1 MNQNIPYNAVV
12 FSGGG
17 CRCFWQVGFYEV
29 LSESYSF
36 VPNVFAG
43 VSAGATMAC
52 MIAANR
58 IQEGIQFFMEM
69 ARKNKKN
76 LYIENILSRKSLFP
90 HHHIYSKTLNFILD
104 DQAFKVI
111 KNFPADIRI
120 LLTHPPECLGSLTG
134 AFIGF
139 MAYSIEKMLYAPL
152 HPKFPGK
159 LGYRAK
165 VISVRSCPDKVSL
178 TDLLLQSSCTP
189 PIIPFLQRDGKPVF
203 DGGLID
209 NVPARI
215 INTSNQKVLILL
227 TRNYP
232 NTKTFL
238 QVKNRTYIQ
247 PSRPISIRKWDYTD
261 PEGIRKTYELGKKDA
276 IDFIKNKSLIVAPH
290 D

>member
-1 MNQNIPYNAVV
+1 MAQNLPYNAIV

-29 LSESYSF
+29 LSEAYSF

-58 IQEGIQFFMEM
+58 IQEGIQFFKDM
-69 ARKNKKN
+69 AHKNIKN
-76 LYIENILSRKSLFP
+76 LYIENMLNRKPLFP
-90 HHHIYSKTLNFILD
+90 HYDMYVKTINYILD
-104 DQAFKVI
+104 DHAFFTI
-111 KNFPADIRI
+111 KHFPADIRI
-120 LLTHPPECLGSLTG
+120 LLSHPPECLGSLTG
-134 AFIGF
+134 ALIGF
-139 MAYSIEKMLYAPL
+139 LAYSLEKVLFEPL
-152 HPKFPGK
+152 HPKFPIK

-165 VISVRSCPDKVSL
+165 VISVRNCANKKAL

-189 PIIPFLQRDGKPVF
+189 PIIPFLERDGKPVF

-215 INTSNQKVLILL
+215 INTSNQKVLVLL

-232 NTKTFL
+232 KNKI
-238 QVKNRTYIQ
+238 QHIKNRTYVQ
-247 PSRPISIRKWDYTD
+247 PSRPINIKKWDYTD
-261 PEGIRKTYELGKKDA
+261 PEGIQKTYELGKKDA
-276 IDFIKNKSLIVAPH
+276 QNYIKNRSLFVAAH